1 MEVIM
6 TETVLLV
13 DVAHGE
19 KGGSSVGCERCTSE
33 GR

>member
-13 DVAHGE
+13 DVAHGG
-19 KGGSSVGCERCTSE
+19 KSCSSVGCERCTRE
-33 GR
+33 GS